1 MTQISHKQIET
12 KILKSSRGNIFF
24 AKDFDDYGTPGNI
37 RQVLSRLEQEGVL
50 RRIAH
55 GIYLKPKIDAV
66 IGEVIPSLEEIAK
79 EIAKRDRVQI
89 IPTGVTALLKLGLTT
104 QVPLKAVY
112 LTDGSP
118 RQIKIGKRT
127 IKFKRTVPKTFAIK
141 NDQLQLIVQA
151 LKEKGQKNIEE
162 DFLIKLKPSIE
173 KLDAKVIEK
182 ELKFAPVW
190 IQKVIKN
197 SSK

>member
-1 MTQISHKQIET
+1 MKTSHKQVET
-12 KILKSSRGNIFF
+12 KVLKSSRGKIFF
-24 AKDFDDYGTPGNI
+24 AEDFDDYGTPENI

-66 IGEVIPSLEEIAK
+66 IGEVMPSVEEIAK

-141 NDQLQLIVQA
+141 NGQLQLIVQA

-162 DFLIKLKPSIE
+162 GFLIKLKPSVE

-197 SSK
+197 INK